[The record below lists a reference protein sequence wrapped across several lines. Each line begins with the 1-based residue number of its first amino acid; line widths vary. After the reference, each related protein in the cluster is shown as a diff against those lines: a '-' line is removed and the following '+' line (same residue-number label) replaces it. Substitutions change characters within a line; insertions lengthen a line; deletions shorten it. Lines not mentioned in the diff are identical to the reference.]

1 MSVCGLVL
9 FHYQQ
14 EMENNEIH
22 NFTNSE
28 MADMHLMYGLANC
41 SGTEA
46 RRLYQERF
54 PNRVLPCN
62 KTFSTIHRRLAETG
76 SFSHQ
81 KTGNSGRQVS
91 VRTPELEEAILDVIA
106 DHPNKSTR
114 ELGFQFNVSCETV
127 WTILREQQLH
137 PYHVQRVHSL
147 LPRDY
152 YPRIQLSQW
161 FIRKCVNPHFL
172 NNVLFTDEAKF
183 SRTMIVNSHNSHIWS
198 IDNPHAITQVNHQY
212 QFSLNVWAGIIGD
225 KLFVSFLPNILNG
238 QTYLQFLTD
247 DLPTILEDL
256 PLNTRNRMWFMQDGA
271 PAHFSLN
278 VRNYLDGAYNNK
290 WIGRGGPVPWPAR
303 SPDLNPLDFFLWGH
317 LKSLVYS
324 TPVDNIE
331 ELRARILNGI
341 ATIQQTPGIFERVR
355 QSMRRRLDACIF
367 NGGRHFEQFL

>member
-91 VRTPELEEAILDVIA
+91 VRTPELEESILDVIA

-114 ELGFQFNVSCETV
+114 ELGLQFNVSCQTV

-355 QSMRRRLDACIF
+355 QSMRRRLDVCIF
-367 NGGRHFEQFL
+367 HL